1 LKLSTI
7 QVFSL
12 EISWT
17 ETPRPPTSLAYL
29 VASGSVNVV
38 STPTLLLPSA
48 FSPLYDRERT
58 LTD

>member
-1 LKLSTI
+1 MVLKLSTI

-17 ETPRPPTSLAYL
+17 EAPRPPTSLANL

-38 STPTLLLPSA
+38 STNLNLAPEA
-48 FSPLYDRERT
+48 A
-58 LTD
+58 